1 MKTVF
6 RGGKSMADLTH
17 LFRTEQKIRYP
28 DTGKWH
34 KGKIKETYPDHV
46 IVDIP
51 DISDHCWF
59 EENFNLEYLYPEC
72 NFEQRSR

>member
-1 MKTVF
+1 
-6 RGGKSMADLTH
+6 MADLTH
-17 LFRTEQKIRYP
+17 LFRTEQKIRYHDP

-34 KGKIKETYPDHV
+34 NGEIKETYPDHV

-72 NFEQRSR
+72 NFEQKSR